1 MWERIKMI
9 FRSLFGWMVRGVE
22 NPELILRQHM
32 DDLRQKVPE
41 LNRQV
46 AEVVKLEKM
55 LQMQA
60 DRLEQKVGTLEQ
72 NVVAAVK
79 MGDEHKETA
88 KTLIAALET
97 SKTELAETQA
107 QLEQAKVNSERA
119 MKMRD
124 AYAKRIKQQINEA
137 MRQISRAKRAEI
149 EEEMSSLMMA
159 FETGDSTEVLDR
171 MTDEIDERLA
181 RAQART
187 EVASGDI
194 ETEMVDVEAAA
205 TELQAEEKYRE
216 YQRQLGLVADE
227 EPADRTMEPVS
238 GTETEQEPPA
248 IETESE
254 TETQE
259 N

>member
-1 MWERIKMI
+1 MWQRIKMI
-9 FRSLFGWMVRGVE
+9 FRSLFGWMVRGAE

-41 LNRQV
+41 LNRQI

-55 LQMQA
+55 LLMQA
-60 DRLEQKVGTLEQ
+60 ERLEQKVDALDKK
-72 NVVAAVK
+72 VVAAVK
-79 MGDEHKETA
+79 MGDEYKDTA
-88 KTLIAALET
+88 KALITALGMA
-97 SKTELAETQA
+97 KTELTETLA

-119 MKMRD
+119 IKMRD
-124 AYAKRIKQQINEA
+124 AYEKRIKQQINEA

-171 MTDEIDERLA
+171 MTEDIDERLA

-187 EVASGDI
+187 EVAGSNI
-194 ETEMVDVEAAA
+194 ETEMIDVEAVVV
-205 TELQAEEKYRE
+205 EQQAEDTYTE
-216 YQRQLGLVADE
+216 YQRQLGLIADE

-238 GTETEQEPPA
+238 ETATEQEPPP
-248 IETESE
+248 TE